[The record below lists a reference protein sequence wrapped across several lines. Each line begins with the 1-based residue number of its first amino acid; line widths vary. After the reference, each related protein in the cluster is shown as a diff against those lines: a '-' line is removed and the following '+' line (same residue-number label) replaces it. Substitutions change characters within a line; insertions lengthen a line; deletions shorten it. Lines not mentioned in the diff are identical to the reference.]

1 MLILPMER
9 TFDIRRPPVVTILLL
24 IINVIV
30 FMSTSGSDEEMM
42 FAAVEAY
49 EEQELL
55 ETELPVFLDYLIID
69 GGDADWLD
77 GWQELDSVDD
87 LAEHER
93 FYLVMQILTDS
104 NYADFLERRASSLTM
119 AELAVLEQKQEI
131 LDSYINQM
139 LVFRYGFVPSEF
151 SFLTLFT
158 SQFLHGDLAHL
169 LGNMVILVLVGLTVE
184 QLLGSFNFLLF
195 YLISGAVGSA
205 VFGLVHFGSPT
216 PLVGASGAISGLM
229 GMYVAAYGKKP
240 IRFFYWIG
248 IYFNYIKLPALVM
261 LPIWVGKELFDFF
274 FTESNVAYTAHAG
287 GLVAGAGLVL
297 LGRSSFAK
305 IDTEVVENLD
315 KDLEYRE
322 ELENALAMVDR
333 ADFSAAKSAL
343 ESLLE
348 EHPGDVRVLFQ
359 LVQIAKAKPGTK
371 TYHLAT
377 YNYLKTALQTGTAS
391 GDTQKVVRDYWSL
404 ALPKPMIKGE
414 LVAQIINKLIATGEL
429 ELAKE
434 IYKSA
439 EEHQLLDANALNEAK
454 SYWLAQQ
461 RSAQPAATSD

>member
-9 TFDIRRPPVVTILLL
+9 TFDIRRPPVVTFLLL
-24 IINVIV
+24 IINVVV
-30 FMSTSGSDEEMM
+30 FMFTSGNDEETLV
-42 FAAVEAY
+42 AAVQAY
-49 EEQELL
+49 EQQEILK
-55 ETELPVFLDYLIID
+55 TELPLFQDYLIMEA
-69 GGDADWLD
+69 GDSDWFGD
-77 GWQELDSVDD
+77 WEELESADD
-87 LAEHER
+87 LGEDER

-104 NYADFLERRASSLTM
+104 NYAEFLETRVNSFTT
-119 AELAVLEQKQEI
+119 AEVVALEQKQEI
-131 LDSYINQM
+131 VDSYISQM
-139 LVFRYGFVPSEF
+139 AVLRYGFVPSEF
-151 SFLTLFT
+151 SFVTLFS

-169 LGNMVILVLVGLTVE
+169 IGNMVILVLVGLTVE
-184 QLLGSFNFLLF
+184 QLLGSFNYLLF

-205 VFGLVHFGSPT
+205 VFGLVHFGSPV

-240 IRFFYWIG
+240 IRFFYWIAF
-248 IYFNYIKLPALVM
+248 YFNYIKLPALIM
-261 LPIWVGKELFDFF
+261 LPVWFGKELFDYL
-274 FTESNVAYTAHAG
+274 FTDSNVAYTAHAG

-322 ELENALAMVDR
+322 ELESALAMVDR
-333 ADFSAAKSAL
+333 ADFPAAKSAL

-371 TYHLAT
+371 AFHIAT
-377 YNYLKTALQTGTAS
+377 LNYLQTVLPTGKMS
-391 GDTQKVVRDYWSL
+391 NDTLKVIGDYWSL
-404 ALPKPMIKGE
+404 ALPRPMIKGE
-414 LVAQIINKLIATGEL
+414 ILTKLINQLISTGAL
-429 ELAKE
+429 DLAKE

-439 EEHQLLDANALNEAK
+439 EEHKQLDASALSEAK
-454 SYWLAQQ
+454 SYLLSQQ
-461 RSAQPAATSD
+461 RTAAPAGPSD

>member
-1 MLILPMER
+1 MLIPPMER

-24 IINVIV
+24 VINVVV
-30 FMSTSGSDEEMM
+30 FMSTSGSDDETL

-49 EEQELL
+49 EQQELL
-55 ETELPVFLDYLIID
+55 ETELPVFLDYLIVE
-69 GGDADWLD
+69 GDAADWLGD
-77 GWQELDSVDD
+77 WDELESVDD
-87 LAEHER
+87 LAEDER

-104 NYADFLERRASSLTM
+104 NYKEFLERRASSFTM
-119 AELAVLEQKQEI
+119 AEIAALEQTQLI
-131 LDSYINQM
+131 RDDFISQM

-158 SQFLHGDLAHL
+158 SQFLHGGFAHL

-184 QLLGSFNFLLF
+184 QLLGSFNYLLF

-205 VFGLVHFGSPT
+205 VFGLVHFGSPM

-229 GMYVAAYGKKP
+229 GMYVAAYGRKP

-248 IYFNYIKLPALVM
+248 FYFNYIKLPALIM
-261 LPIWVGKELFDFF
+261 LPIWVGKELFDFL

-305 IDTEVVENLD
+305 IDAEVVENLD

-322 ELENALAMVDR
+322 ELENTLAMVDR
-333 ADFSAAKSAL
+333 ADFPAAKSAL
-343 ESLLE
+343 ERLLE

-377 YNYLKTALQTGTAS
+377 YNYLKTALQTGKMS
-391 GDTQKVVRDYWSL
+391 SDTLKVVRDYWGL
-404 ALPKPMIKGE
+404 AIPKPMIKGE
-414 LVAQIINKLIATGEL
+414 LVAQIINKLISTGEL

-439 EEHQLLDANALNEAK
+439 AEHKLLDANALKETK
-454 SYWLAQQ
+454 EYWLAQQ
-461 RSAQPAATSD
+461 RSATPAIPSD

>member
-1 MLILPMER
+1 MLY
-9 TFDIRRPPVVTILLL
+9 
-24 IINVIV
+24 
-30 FMSTSGSDEEMM
+30 S
-42 FAAVEAY
+42 AVEAY

-55 ETELPVFLDYLIID
+55 ETELPLFKDYLIMED
-69 GGDADWLD
+69 GDSDWFEVWDDL
-77 GWQELDSVDD
+77 ETVDD
-87 LAEHER
+87 LDEDMR
-93 FYLVMQILTDS
+93 FFLVMQILTDS
-104 NYADFLERRASSLTM
+104 NYKEFLATRVTSFTI
-119 AELAVLEQKQEI
+119 AETDALVQKSEI
-131 LDSYINQM
+131 VETYISEM

-158 SQFLHGDLAHL
+158 SQFLHGDIAHL

-205 VFGLVHFGSPT
+205 VFGLVHFGSPM

-229 GMYVAAYGKKP
+229 GMYVAAYGRKP

-315 KDLEYRE
+315 KELEYRD
-322 ELENALAMVDR
+322 ELQSALASVDR
-333 ADFSAAKSAL
+333 ADFGAAKSAF
-343 ESLLE
+343 ERIIE
-348 EHPGDVRVLFQ
+348 EHPGDVRVLYQ
-359 LVQIAKAKPGTK
+359 LVQIEKAKPGTK
-371 TYHLAT
+371 AFHIAT
-377 YNYLKTALQTGTAS
+377 FNYLKTALQTGEMS
-391 GDTQKVVRDYWSL
+391 SDSQQVVRDYWTL
-404 ALPKPMIKGE
+404 AQPRPMIKGE
-414 LVAQIINKLIATGEL
+414 MVTKIINKLIATGDL
-429 ELAKE
+429 ELAKD

-439 EEHQLLDANALNEAK
+439 EEHELLDANALKEAK
-454 SYWLAQQ
+454 DYWLSRQ
-461 RSAQPAATSD
+461 RTAKLTPATD